1 MKKLI
6 LAIVFLVLATALTIS
21 NSTLLNGMTTIEIA
35 HKLPILLMPAD
46 FTFLIRP
53 LIILFLAYWIIQF
66 HSSDSVST
74 KRILLFITACLA
86 NAVWFP
92 LWNYGYFGWA
102 FLLTA
107 IGLLSLY
114 VLYRTYP
121 SKQNE
126 WGQRIPISLLFSW
139 TLIDFVM
146 NANYLLVLDE
156 WNRFGISSV
165 LWTIINLTIL
175 TAIALHFSYHHRD
188 RIFSTVFTW
197 VFLGILVNIRF
208 EELFVTL
215 STLFLIVIMMIGL
228 YIFAPSTPYNK
239 TKETSF

>member
-21 NSTLLNGMTTIEIA
+21 NSTFLNGMTTIEIA

-66 HSSDSVST
+66 RSSDSVST

-102 FLLTA
+102 FLFSA

-139 TLIDFVM
+139 TLIDFVI
-146 NANYLLVLDE
+146 NVNYLLVLEE
-156 WNRFGISSV
+156 WNRLGISSV
-165 LWTIINLTIL
+165 LWTIINLTFL
-175 TAIALHFSYHHRD
+175 SAIALHFSYHHRD
-188 RIFSTVFTW
+188 RIFTTVFTW

-215 STLFLIVIMMIGL
+215 STLFLIVIMIIGL
-228 YIFAPSTPYNK
+228 YIFAPSTPYDK
-239 TKETSF
+239 TEETSF

>member
-6 LAIVFLVLATALTIS
+6 LAFVFLLLATALTIS

-35 HKLPILLMPAD
+35 HKLPIILVPAD

-53 LIILFLAYWIIQF
+53 LIILFLAYWIFKF
-66 HSSDSVST
+66 HSNESDST
-74 KRILLFITACLA
+74 KRILLFIIACLA
-86 NAVWFP
+86 NAAWFP

-107 IGLLSLY
+107 LGLLFLY
-114 VLYRTYP
+114 LLYRTYP
-121 SKQNE
+121 TKQNE
-126 WGQRIPISLLFSW
+126 WSRRIPISLLFSW
-139 TLIDFVM
+139 TIIDFVM

-156 WNRFGISSV
+156 WNRLGISSV

-175 TAIALHFSYHHRD
+175 TATALHFSYHHRD
-188 RIFSTVFTW
+188 RVFSIVFIW

-215 STLFLIVIMMIGL
+215 STLFLIVIMIVGMFM
-228 YIFAPSTPYNK
+228 FAPTTPSNK
-239 TKETSF
+239 TEKTSF